1 MTIMDPAAFQL
12 MQEAEDIEDV
22 VEMDLYNTQLSAAL
36 LILGAEES
44 RVLRSEHRNQT
55 RNYLCHPQL
64 LRDPNRENG
73 RTK

>member
-1 MTIMDPAAFQL
+1 MDPAAFQL

-55 RNYLCHPQL
+55 RN
-64 LRDPNRENG
+64 
-73 RTK
+73 